1 MRHQQTDFFI
11 DGQWVAPAT
20 SAMLKVISPSTEEL
34 IGQAPEGA
42 PEDMDRAVA
51 AARRAFDAGPWPRM
65 TPAERG
71 GILRK
76 MAAYL
81 AAHSSQIADVVTDEV
96 GSPLAFNQH
105 TGQGASALLNYY
117 ADLAEREGMEEVRQ
131 AFRGP
136 LTVRREPVG
145 VVAAIVPWNAP
156 FFLLILKIAP
166 ALAAGCAIVAK
177 PPPETPLSC
186 YYAAKAAEAA
196 GLPPGVLNIVA
207 GDRGVGEYLVRHPG
221 IDKVSFT
228 GSTAAGRKIGAICG
242 EHLKRVGLEL
252 GGKSAAIVLDD
263 AKVETVLEHAIPM
276 GLAANNG
283 QACVALTRI
292 LLPRSRYAE
301 FVDAIT
307 DNVASLRM
315 GDPRAADTQLGPL
328 IAERQRDRVE
338 GYIAAGR
345 EAGAR
350 VTVGGERPKDL
361 PRGWYVKPT
370 VFADVDNSM
379 RIAQEEI
386 FGPVG
391 VLIPYDTD
399 DDAIRIANDSPYG
412 LGGAVFTEDGGRG
425 FKFARS
431 VRTGTFGVN
440 NFGLDFGAPF
450 GGFKASGL
458 GREMGPEG
466 FHGFQETKTIYGV
479 DPER

>member
-1 MRHQQTDFFI
+1 MRKFDRFFI
-11 DGQWVAPAT
+11 GGEWVAPST
-20 SAMLKVISPSTEEL
+20 SSMIQVISPSTEEAV
-34 IGQAPEGA
+34 GEAPEGA
-42 PEDMDRAVA
+42 PADMDRAVA
-51 AARRAFDAGPWPRM
+51 AARRAFDEGAWPRL
-65 TPAERG
+65 TPSERAAY
-71 GILRK
+71 LRK
-76 MAAYL
+76 MAGWIGDRGGE
-81 AAHSSQIADVVTDEV
+81 IAELLTAEMGTTLTGNQMNGHGVV
-96 GSPLAFNQH
+96 
-105 TGQGASALLNYY
+105 ALLNYY
-117 ADLAEREGMEEVRQ
+117 ADLAEKEGMEEVRQ

-136 LTVRREPVG
+136 VTVRHEPVG
-145 VVAAIVPWNAP
+145 VVAAIVPWNGP
-156 FFLLILKIAP
+156 FFLLMLKVAP
-166 ALAAGCAIVAK
+166 ALAAGCTIVAK
-177 PPPETPLSC
+177 PAPETPLDA
-186 YYAAKAAEAA
+186 YYLAQAAEAI

-207 GDRGVGEYLVRHPG
+207 GGREVGEHLVRHPG

-263 AKVETVLEHAIPM
+263 AKVETVLNHAIPF

-283 QACVALTRI
+283 QACVAMTRI
-292 LLPRSRYAE
+292 LLPKSRYSE

-307 DNVASLRM
+307 DCVGALKM
-315 GDPRAADTQLGPL
+315 GDPFDPATQLGPL

-345 EAGAR
+345 DAGAR

-361 PRGWYVKPT
+361 PKGWYVKPT

-412 LGGAVFTEDGGRG
+412 LGGAVFTEDPKRA
-425 FKFARS
+425 FKAARS
-431 VRTGTFGVN
+431 VRTGTFGLN
-440 NFGLDFGAPF
+440 NFALDFGAPF

-466 FHGFQETKTIYGV
+466 FHGFRETKTIYGV
-479 DPER
+479 EA